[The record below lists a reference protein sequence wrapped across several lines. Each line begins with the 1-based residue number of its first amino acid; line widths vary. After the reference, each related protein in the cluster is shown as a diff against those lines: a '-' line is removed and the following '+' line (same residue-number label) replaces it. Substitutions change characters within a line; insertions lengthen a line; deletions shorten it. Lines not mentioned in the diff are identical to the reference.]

1 MISIRITL
9 MLAWT
14 YARLQR
20 LRAQPNR
27 GEGIV
32 TTVAMIVG
40 FLAIVLAALAILKP
54 KVLGAFSDLAF
65 K

>member
-27 GEGIV
+27 
-32 TTVAMIVG
+32 AKASSPP
-40 FLAIVLAALAILKP
+40 LP
-54 KVLGAFSDLAF
+54 
-65 K
+65 

>member
-1 MISIRITL
+1 MPSIQIDL
-9 MLAWT
+9 LIAWA
-14 YARLQR
+14 YARLDR

-32 TTVAMIVG
+32 TTVAMIIG
-40 FLAIVLAALAILKP
+40 FLTIVLAAIAILKP
-54 KVLGAFSDLAF
+54 KVLQAFTDLAF